1 MTLSFFL
8 KFIKTKNY
16 VKSLPTF
23 TSITLGTYL
32 KCDIGKYN
40 LIISR
45 CCKLYSLILLSINT
59 TSGTLMPHI
68 LFFCLNWRTIF
79 ENIILEK
86 QNSMNISTLNQTEAW
101 IIALLLFILMLI
113 SSFIGNEI
121 GNYIR
126 NKKDVI
132 NKPTETSG
140 LLALLFFLLAFTFG
154 MSGDRYDSRR
164 KIVIEEANDI
174 GTAILQSD

>member
-1 MTLSFFL
+1 
-8 KFIKTKNY
+8 
-16 VKSLPTF
+16 
-23 TSITLGTYL
+23 
-32 KCDIGKYN
+32 
-40 LIISR
+40 
-45 CCKLYSLILLSINT
+45 
-59 TSGTLMPHI
+59 
-68 LFFCLNWRTIF
+68 
-79 ENIILEK
+79 
-86 QNSMNISTLNQTEAW
+86 MNISTLNQTEAW